1 MRGHSAAT
9 AAGITAVPPETGIF
23 RFVHRCGELTG
34 TISLVPL
41 SCPACSETV
50 GGHSRTRWGD
60 GADAHSFRGLRKAF
74 RCARSRER
82 QAAGQETRD
91 GG

>member
-1 MRGHSAAT
+1 MPSVPE
-9 AAGITAVPPETGIF
+9 VPPESLIF
-23 RFVHRCGELTG
+23 RFVTDCDELTG
-34 TISLVPL
+34 TIALVSL
-41 SCPACSETV
+41 SCPARSEAV
-50 GGHSRTRWGD
+50 GGRSRTRWGD
-60 GADAHSFRGLRKAF
+60 GADAHSFRELRKAF